1 MSKTSELRL
10 IRGQRSA
17 DAPINYHHRSGDLES
32 SGGSMLDYYAQEE
45 SAEDSY
51 FEEQEDSAREI
62 FSRAFKLYLKKTLTG
77 KERKFL
83 SRVLSGAEKPQD
95 VGREMGVKWFEYL
108 QNIRRKAFNN
118 AEAFGR
124 VVQLSGWSRAEE
136 FAGTVFARLRNLGKE
151 AAELPKSKK
160 QAQARAMM
168 KAFRESAETER
179 RTAENYYKRAWREA
193 HIEQARAS
201 VRAWQKAN
209 REKDLERK
217 RAWQK
222 ANREKARASA
232 RAWQEANR
240 EKVREYNRAWQEA
253 NREKVRA
260 WQEANREK
268 VRAWKEANR
277 EKIREYKREY
287 VEANREKERE
297 YNRTW
302 REANREKIRENKRA
316 WRAKKK
322 AEKEAAKALAGLLV
336 LSQTVETNTE
346 SAGATE

>member
-51 FEEQEDSAREI
+51 FEEQEDSAREV

-77 KERKFL
+77 KERRFL
-83 SRVLSGAEKPQD
+83 SRVLSGAEKPQE

-108 QNIRRKAFNN
+108 QEIRRKAFNN

-136 FAGTVFARLRNLGKE
+136 FAGMVFSRLRNLGKE
-151 AAELPKSKK
+151 AAELPKAKK

-168 KAFRESAETER
+168 KAFRESADEER
-179 RTAENYYKRAWREA
+179 RAARSFYRAAHRKELYEYNKRYLAEHREKFRAYFRAYEEAHREKRNAMQRERRAKNREETRAKDKALRARLKERDPVKYAEQKREKNRRYREKHAEKMRELARKWREA
-193 HIEQARAS
+193 NAEKERE
-201 VRAWQKAN
+201 RKRKYREAN

-217 RAWQK
+217 RA
-222 ANREKARASA
+222 
-232 RAWQEANR
+232 
-240 EKVREYNRAWQEA
+240 Y
-253 NREKVRA
+253 
-260 WQEANREK
+260 
-268 VRAWKEANR
+268 
-277 EKIREYKREY
+277 
-287 VEANREKERE
+287 
-297 YNRTW
+297 
-302 REANREKIRENKRA
+302 
-316 WRAKKK
+316 RAKKK

-336 LSQTVETNTE
+336 LSQTAGGDTE

>member
-1 MSKTSELRL
+1 MSKASELRL

-51 FEEQEDSAREI
+51 FEEQEDSAREV

-83 SRVLSGAEKPQD
+83 SRVLTGTEKPQD

-108 QNIRRKAFNN
+108 ENIRRKAFNN

-151 AAELPKSKK
+151 AAELPKAKK

-168 KAFRESAETER
+168 KAFRERTDEERKTAHVFCVLRYRKEHAESWKKYHSEYNKKYSKEHRAEIQARKRARYQANIEREREKHRERRARNAEKETER
-179 RTAENYYKRAWREA
+179 NRKWRE
-193 HIEQARAS
+193 E
-201 VRAWQKAN
+201 
-209 REKDLERK
+209 
-217 RAWQK
+217 
-222 ANREKARASA
+222 
-232 RAWQEANR
+232 NR
-240 EKVREYNRAWQEA
+240 EKVRESNRAYRKA
-253 NREKVRA
+253 NAEKIKEMRRAYKAANLEKVRKY
-260 WQEANREK
+260 Q
-268 VRAWKEANR
+268 
-277 EKIREYKREY
+277 REYAARQ
-287 VEANREKERE
+287 
-297 YNRTW
+297 
-302 REANREKIRENKRA
+302 
-316 WRAKKK
+316 RAKKK

-336 LSQTVETNTE
+336 LSQTVETNAE
-346 SAGATE
+346 GGGATE

>member
-32 SGGSMLDYYAQEE
+32 SSGSMLDYYAQEE

-83 SRVLSGAEKPQD
+83 SRVLSGAEKPQE

-108 QNIRRKAFNN
+108 ENIRRKAFNN

-136 FAGTVFARLRNLGKE
+136 FAGTVFSRLRNLGKE
-151 AAELPKSKK
+151 AEELPKAKK

-168 KAFRESAETER
+168 KAFRERTDEERKTAHIFCVLRYRKEHAESWKKYHSEYNKKYSKEHRAEIQARKRARYQANIEREREKHRERRARNAEKETER
-179 RTAENYYKRAWREA
+179 NRKWRE
-193 HIEQARAS
+193 E
-201 VRAWQKAN
+201 
-209 REKDLERK
+209 
-217 RAWQK
+217 
-222 ANREKARASA
+222 
-232 RAWQEANR
+232 NR
-240 EKVREYNRAWQEA
+240 EKVRESNRAYRKA
-253 NREKVRA
+253 NAEKIKEMRRAYKAANLEKVRKY
-260 WQEANREK
+260 Q
-268 VRAWKEANR
+268 
-277 EKIREYKREY
+277 REYAARQ
-287 VEANREKERE
+287 
-297 YNRTW
+297 
-302 REANREKIRENKRA
+302 
-316 WRAKKK
+316 RAKKK

-336 LSQTVETNTE
+336 LSQTVETNAE
-346 SAGATE
+346 GGGATE